1 MAVVFITGSGTGVG
15 KTYVASLLLRELRQ
29 SGHNILAFKPVAT
42 GMVPID
48 DAAFAETDTARLLA
62 AQGIA
67 VDAASVAAC
76 TPWRFARPLSP
87 DMAAAAEGRTLQ
99 FETIVKWTHSV
110 LRPAAREATVVVEG
124 VGGVM
129 SPIAADALN
138 IDLMA
143 ALQCPAILVSG
154 TYLGA
159 INHAL
164 TAMEALGARSI
175 PLQALVLSETAGS
188 SVNFAATLDSVS
200 RFAPGI
206 RIVPIRHGAEIC
218 DCEGETALASALG
231 LPV

>member
-1 MAVVFITGSGTGVG
+1 MAIVFITGSGTGVG

-29 SGHNILAFKPVAT
+29 SGRNILAFKPVAT

-48 DAAFAETDTARLLA
+48 DPAFAETDTARLLA

-87 DMAAAAEGRTLQ
+87 DMAAAAEGRTLE
-99 FETIVKWTHSV
+99 FETIVEWADST
-110 LRPAAREATVVVEG
+110 LRQAAREAIVLVEG

-138 IDLMA
+138 IDLIA
-143 ALQCPAILVSG
+143 ALECPAILVSG

-164 TAMEALGARSI
+164 TAMEALRARNI
-175 PLQALVLSETAGS
+175 PLQALVLSETAAS
-188 SVNFAATLDSVS
+188 TVDFAATLDSLS
-200 RFAPGI
+200 RFAAVV
-206 RIVPIRHGAEIC
+206 RIVPIRQGAEIC
-218 DCEGETALASALG
+218 DCDGGTAIASALG

>member
-1 MAVVFITGSGTGVG
+1 MAIVFITGSGTGVG
-15 KTYVASLLLRELRQ
+15 KTYVASLLLRELHQ

-48 DAAFAETDTARLLA
+48 DPAFAETDTARLLA
-62 AQGIA
+62 AQGLT

-87 DMAAAAEGRTLQ
+87 DMAAAAEGRTLE
-99 FETIVKWTHSV
+99 FETIVKWADGA
-110 LRPAAREATVVVEG
+110 LRPAARGATVVVEG

-138 IDLMA
+138 IDLIA
-143 ALQCPAILVSG
+143 TLECPAILVSG

-164 TAMEALGARSI
+164 TAMEALRARSI
-175 PLQALVLSETAGS
+175 ALQSLVLSETAGS
-188 SVNFAATLDSVS
+188 TVDFAATLDSLS
-200 RFAPGI
+200 RFAAGI
-206 RIVPIRHGAEIC
+206 RIVAIRHGAEIC
-218 DCEGETALASALG
+218 HSEGVTALASALG

>member
-1 MAVVFITGSGTGVG
+1 MAIVFITGSGTDVG

-29 SGHNILAFKPVAT
+29 SGHNTLAFKPVAT

-48 DAAFAETDTARLLA
+48 DPAFAETDTARLLA

-67 VDAASVAAC
+67 VDAARVSAC

-99 FETIVKWTHSV
+99 FETIVKWAHGA
-110 LRPAAREATVVVEG
+110 LRQAARDATVVVEG

-138 IDLMA
+138 IDLIA
-143 ALQCPAILVSG
+143 ALECPVIVVSG

-159 INHAL
+159 INHTL
-164 TAMEALGARSI
+164 TAIEALRERKIA
-175 PLQALVLSETAGS
+175 LQSLALSETAGS
-188 SVNFAATLDSVS
+188 SVDFAATLNSLS
-200 RFAPGI
+200 RFAAGV

-218 DCEGETALASALG
+218 DCDGVTALASALG